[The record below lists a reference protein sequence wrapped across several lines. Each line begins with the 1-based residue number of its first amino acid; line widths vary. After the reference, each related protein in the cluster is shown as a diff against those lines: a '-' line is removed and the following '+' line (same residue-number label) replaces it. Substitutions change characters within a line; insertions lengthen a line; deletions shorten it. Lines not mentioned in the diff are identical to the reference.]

1 MLIAEAAEKYGLSKE
16 TLRYY
21 ERIGLIPTVA
31 RDKNGVRNYGESD
44 CAWIEFIKCMRS
56 AGLPIETLVKY
67 VALSH
72 QGEETYKERK
82 QLLITQRDILAV
94 RIVEMQNSLERLNQK
109 IKNYDTWVHEAKTAF
124 PEKS

>member
-21 ERIGLIPTVA
+21 ERVGLIPTVA
-31 RDKNGVRNYGESD
+31 RDKNGVRNYGETD

-56 AGLPIETLVKY
+56 AGLSIDSLAKY

-72 QGEETYKERK
+72 QGEETYGERK
-82 QLLITQRDILAV
+82 QLLITQRDIIAV
-94 RIVEMQNSLERLNQK
+94 RIAEMQTCLERLNRK
-109 IKNYDTWVHEAKTAF
+109 IKNYDTWIREAKAAIQ
-124 PEKS
+124 EKS